1 VPSAR
6 EAPFF
11 GGGRFHACHSH
22 RLVAASAAPAD
33 QLRSQAKVAL
43 DTAASVIDLRGWPVV
58 ADGGEVGIALNV
70 IVGVD
75 GDIEGVRARLSMPMG
90 LGTRVVDIPA
100 ENLSLTRDAIV
111 LHVSVAELVEPS
123 TR

>member
-1 VPSAR
+1 MRAIR
-6 EAPFF
+6 TALLL
-11 GGGRFHACHSH
+11 GL
-22 RLVAASAAPAD
+22 LVAASAAPAD